1 MDVLDT
7 TIRFSIGLEDVDDLF
22 DDVRQALDNKKEKS
36 KSHIRNCKYTANMV
50 YKMPFI
56 RDLSVCIYLIP
67 LPHHFNSKQ

>member
-22 DDVRQALDNKKEKS
+22 DDVRQALN
-36 KSHIRNCKYTANMV
+36 HTRNCKYTANMV

-56 RDLSVCIYLIP
+56 RDLSACIYLIP